1 MRPFFLVPNPDGTW
15 GVQHGRL
22 AAQALALGILQHYG
36 NEVTLAYHAQRY
48 TVRKDG
54 AVVVV
59 ARTLG
64 KAHRV
69 ARHAAQ
75 APAPT
80 PPRAH
85 GVAPAAKLQG
95 WHAVGKLRA

>member
-1 MRPFFLVPNPDGTW
+1 MRPFFLVPNSDGTW

-22 AAQALALGILQHYG
+22 TAQVLALGMVQHYG
-36 NEVTLAYHAQRY
+36 NGVTLVFHAQRY

-59 ARTLG
+59 TRTLG
-64 KAHRV
+64 KAHRA

-75 APAPT
+75 DHAPT